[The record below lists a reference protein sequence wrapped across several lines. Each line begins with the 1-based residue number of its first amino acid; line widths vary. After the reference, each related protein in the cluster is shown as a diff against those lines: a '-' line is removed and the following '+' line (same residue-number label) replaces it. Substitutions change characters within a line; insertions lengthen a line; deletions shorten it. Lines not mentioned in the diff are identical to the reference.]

1 MPLYD
6 VKCLSCSAV
15 SEVFAKMSDTKFLCP
30 KCNKPAEKQ
39 VCGVVTER
47 RFAGSEMV
55 SARFR
60 FIPQEVAEKRKLMGE
75 SGNCIQDSG
84 EVRFSTRSEER
95 KFRANFFD
103 KVYATTQDTRPA

>member
-6 VKCLSCSAV
+6 VKCNECGKIT
-15 SEVFAKMSDTKFLCP
+15 EVFAKMSETKFVCQSCGC
-30 KCNKPAEKQ
+30 KAEKQ
-39 VCGVVTER
+39 VSGIVTER

-60 FIPQEVAEKRKLMGE
+60 FIPAEVNEKRKMMGD

-84 EVRFSTRSEER
+84 EVRFSNRSEER
-95 KFRANFFD
+95 KFRSDFFE
-103 KVYATTQDTRPA
+103 KVYSTTYDPRPT